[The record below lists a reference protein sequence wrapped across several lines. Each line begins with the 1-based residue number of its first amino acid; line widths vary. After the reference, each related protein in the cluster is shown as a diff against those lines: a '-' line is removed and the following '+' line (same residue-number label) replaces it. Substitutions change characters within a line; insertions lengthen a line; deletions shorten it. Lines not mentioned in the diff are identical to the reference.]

1 MHCIADMDASPRKR
15 RETPD
20 FYGYIP
26 PTGRGLIFLLMTIN
40 STSQFLARILSIA
53 LLGAISTVWLLAYV
67 IADNAL
73 FLIFKILQNDI
84 FWFVPIQSYVG
95 SVAYG
100 LLTRVWMKVSLSNER
115 ERWGSRR
122 LIIDSLTLHTYRS
135 FTTIQ
140 P

>member
-1 MHCIADMDASPRKR
+1 MDASPRKR

-20 FYGYIP
+20 FYDYIP